1 MAENP
6 NVEKVRV
13 VQRYE
18 HRCER
23 LQETLN
29 YWVREY
35 RQTRD
40 NNSREVSALIQRAL
54 HMTASE
60 LELLQ
65 VGLQFGEKPAP
76 ADVKSEGE

>member
-13 VQRYE
+13 VQQYE

-23 LQETLN
+23 LKETLN

-35 RQTRD
+35 QQTRD
-40 NNSREVSALIQRAL
+40 NNSREVSALIQWAL
-54 HMTASE
+54 HMTESE

-65 VGLQFGEKPAP
+65 VGLQFGEKPSP